1 MRKFTI
7 HLVALAFLVLGWGG
21 SATPAAAQEAQL
33 LTPASNSGVCLTVPG
48 ADPADGTALQVTPCT
63 GAANQQFVLAR
74 DGAWKALAGAG
85 RARDGREMCVDH
97 WPDNHAGGAVK
108 VWPCRPSM
116 QNDPQRWR
124 RTTEGQYVSDARMC
138 MEVRGTQVVVNAC
151 SVVAVQTLQARTVGR
166 PAITRIDQ
174 GPWPVGGTLIVAGEN
189 LAAGTIG
196 IALHPRDYNR
206 NSTSYTGDRRIAS
219 RTAGE
224 VRIDLS
230 GVPAGS
236 YTLALEIF
244 DTSGREVLRRESPV
258 VIGAPSVL
266 GPPVVR
272 QVGPHPATMGSTL
285 YLDGES
291 FAENVEVHLVAAG
304 GARRTLPRGAA
315 GVTFSRIHV
324 TLPTDLQPGSYRV
337 LAVNPTQSTSSA
349 AHELLVLRAGQTAE
363 GWAQEQRAAAEAE
376 AIRRAHAEEQAR
388 LAAEARAA
396 AAAGGRGARGAATR
410 GEAARGGNIG
420 DAPAEAGAPE
430 AAGGDFQVA
439 IVTATGM
446 CLIPTADQP
455 EAIVHVRPCPEGGA
469 MYRIENGYV
478 VTAGGNCITPGGEGS
493 VPLRLRRCHGGRA
506 DGTVQQWYFH
516 GNKLAQNA
524 ARSNLCMDVEG
535 GSRRAGARVIW
546 YECRNYQTPAEN
558 QRFSLGGAF
567 RLGIWALASMPPNA
581 RDAVQGQNGAAL
593 FSNGTM
599 VIAAG
604 GGNVIAAGGG
614 NVIAAGGG
622 NVIAPGGGNVIAP
635 GGGNVIA
642 PGGGNVIAPGGGN
655 VIAPGGGNLRIVND
669 PSLLIQG
676 ASVIASGGNNVIASG
691 ALNFTGQSRR
701 N

>member
-1 MRKFTI
+1 MRKPTI
-7 HLVALAFLVLGWGG
+7 PLAAVAFLVLGWGG

-33 LTPASNSGVCLTVPG
+33 LTPASSSGLCLTVPG
-48 ADPADGTALQVTPCT
+48 TDPADGTPLQVTPCT

-97 WPDNHAGGAVK
+97 WPDNHAGGLVK
-108 VWPCRPSM
+108 VWPCRASM

-151 SVVAVQTLQARTVGR
+151 SVVAVQTLQARAVGR

-174 GPWPVGGTLIVAGEN
+174 GPWPVDGTLIVAGEN
-189 LAAGTIG
+189 LAVGRIG

-206 NSTSYTGDRRIAS
+206 NSTSYPGDRQIVS
-219 RTAGE
+219 RTAEE

-236 YTLALEIF
+236 YTLALEIY
-244 DTSGREVLRRESPV
+244 DASGREVLLRESPV

-272 QVGPHPATMGSTL
+272 QVGPHPATLGSTL

-304 GARRTLPRGAA
+304 GARRTLPRSAA
-315 GVTFSRIHV
+315 GATFSRIHV
-324 TLPTDLQPGSYRV
+324 TVPTDLQPGTYRV

-376 AIRRAHAEEQAR
+376 AIQRAHAEEQAR

-396 AAAGGRGARGAATR
+396 AAATGRGARGST
-410 GEAARGGNIG
+410 ARGQAAGGTIGNS
-420 DAPAEAGAPE
+420 PAEAAAPE
-430 AAGGDFQVA
+430 AAGGDFPVA

-446 CLIPTADQP
+446 CLIPAADQP
-455 EAIVHVRPCPEGGA
+455 ESIVHVRPCPEGGA

-506 DGTVQQWYFH
+506 NGTVQQWYFH

-524 ARSNLCMDVEG
+524 SRSNRCMDVEG
-535 GSRRAGARVIW
+535 GSRQAGARVIW
-546 YECRNYQTPAEN
+546 YECRNYETPAEN

-567 RLGIWALASMPPNA
+567 RLGIWALAAMPPDA
-581 RDAVQGQNGAAL
+581 REAVQGQNGAAL

-614 NVIAAGGG
+614 NVIAAGGN
-622 NVIAPGGGNVIAP
+622 NVIAPGGGNVIAS
-635 GGGNVIA
+635 GGN
-642 PGGGNVIAPGGGN
+642 NVIAPGGGN
-655 VIAPGGGNLRIVND
+655 VIAPGGGNLRVVND

-691 ALNFTGQSRR
+691 ALNFTGQTGR